1 MALASATMLF
11 AACSQENLLSPQ
23 EQLAQTPENNAI
35 QFGTYL
41 GKTGTRA
48 GAGGSITNDG
58 AGDTHQLGSTGY
70 EIGVFAYYTG
80 TATYGQH
87 QRSTYS
93 AETDMSSNPGWITA
107 KYPNFMYNQKVALN
121 STNWEYSPL
130 KYWPNDFA
138 STAVDDLGAV
148 GSTSHGGNVSFF
160 AYAPYVATASGTD
173 GITAMTDNNEPG
185 DPKITYKLESDVDL
199 LWGTAGTYSDDKALS
214 TGTNSGVTG
223 SSSAADNTYA
233 KAIKDGYTV
242 NADLTKQKVDK
253 QVNFVF
259 KHALAAVGGGSTAG
273 PGTGFRVQLDI
284 DNSSKGEAAT
294 AETGG
299 ERETFETD
307 TYWRTK
313 VTIKSIK
320 ITNDLNGDGDAADS
334 GEGEVA
340 LNRTGVLNLATGA
353 WEGSDAG
360 KVEQN
365 VLVASTYNA
374 TNIQLNSKIAEMKTD
389 APSTTKFS
397 DYSTKK
403 DYFAKSLDSTLPGVT
418 TTPQDVYN
426 STTQTPLMLIPGQAP
441 TFKIT
446 VEYVVRQY
454 DEALFDKY
462 TEVTNTISKTVTFP
476 TIEMNK
482 YYSLLMHLGLT
493 SVKFTAT
500 VSNWTAATIGDGDG
514 DTTADND
521 VYLPINVK

>member
-11 AACSQENLLSPQ
+11 AACSQENLMSPQ
-23 EQLAQTPENNAI
+23 EQLAQNPENNAI

-41 GKTGTRA
+41 GKTGTTRA
-48 GAGGSITNDG
+48 GAGGTITNDG
-58 AGDTHQLGSTGY
+58 TGATHQLGSTGY

-87 QRSTYS
+87 QISTYS
-93 AETDMSSNPGWITA
+93 AETDMSSDPGWITA

-138 STAVDDLGAV
+138 STDVDDLGAV

-160 AYAPYVATASGTD
+160 AYAPYVETASGTN
-173 GITAMTDNNEPG
+173 GITAMTANNTDG

-199 LWGTAGTYSDDKALS
+199 LWGTAGTYTSDKALL

-223 SSSAADNTYA
+223 NSSAGDNTYE
-233 KAIKDGYTV
+233 KAIVNGVTV

-273 PGTGFRVQLDI
+273 PGTGFQVKLDI
-284 DNSSKGEAAT
+284 DNSSAGEAAT

-307 TYWRTK
+307 YWRTK

-320 ITNDLNGDGDAADS
+320 ITNDLNNDDDASDGD
-334 GEGEVA
+334 EVA

-365 VLVASTYNA
+365 VLVTSSYDA
-374 TNIQLNSKIAEMKTD
+374 TNIQLNSKIAEIKT
-389 APSTTKFS
+389 APSTTNFA
-397 DYSTKK
+397 DYSSDIKG
-403 DYFAKSLDSTLPGVT
+403 YFAKSLDSTLPGVT
-418 TTPQDVYN
+418 TTAQDVYN

-441 TFKIT
+441 KFKIT

-454 DEALFDKY
+454 DDALFTKY

-500 VSNWTAATIGDGDG
+500 VSNWTDATIGDSDG
-514 DTTADND
+514 DSTDDND